1 MNLVVNARDA
11 MPHGGKLTLATTL
24 IARDAP
30 RSTRPSTL
38 PRGEYVMLS
47 VTDTGVGM
55 DAATQSRMFE
65 PFFTTKNKD
74 EGTGLGLSVVY
85 NIVRASGGNVRV
97 SSEQGRGSTFQV
109 FFPRVAAP
117 ARSQPSVPAVKASRA
132 GLETILVAE
141 DQPDLR
147 WMICQFLQ
155 ELGYSVLEAKD
166 GGDAVAL
173 AEQYKGTIDVLLTD
187 IVMPHV
193 RGSEVARQLSASRP
207 NIKVIFMSGY
217 TEGEFG
223 AVSGENRGPGTTL
236 LHKPFELDSL
246 AVKIREVL
254 GARSRR

>member
-1 MNLVVNARDA
+1 M
-11 MPHGGKLTLATTL
+11 
-24 IARDAP
+24 
-30 RSTRPSTL
+30 
-38 PRGEYVMLS
+38 
-47 VTDTGVGM
+47 
-55 DAATQSRMFE
+55 
-65 PFFTTKNKD
+65 
-74 EGTGLGLSVVY
+74 
-85 NIVRASGGNVRV
+85 
-97 SSEQGRGSTFQV
+97 
-109 FFPRVAAP
+109 
-117 ARSQPSVPAVKASRA
+117 
-132 GLETILVAE
+132 ETILVAE

-173 AEQYKGTIDVLLTD
+173 AEQYKGKIDVLLTD
-187 IVMPHV
+187 IVMPHI

-246 AVKIREVL
+246 AVTIREVL
-254 GARSRR
+254 EARSRR